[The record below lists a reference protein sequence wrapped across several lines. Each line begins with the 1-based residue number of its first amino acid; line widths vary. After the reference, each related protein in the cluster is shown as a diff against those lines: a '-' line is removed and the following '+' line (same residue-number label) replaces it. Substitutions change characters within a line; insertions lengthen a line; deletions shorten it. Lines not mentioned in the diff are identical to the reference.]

1 MTKVA
6 KVKVVDNIREV
17 ATVFE
22 KLQNVAF
29 DFFFNIGIFDKL
41 LSTYRFARKVEWDF
55 FCDFQTPCEVTPYL
69 ALV

>member
-41 LSTYRFARKVEWDF
+41 LSTYRFARKVE
-55 FCDFQTPCEVTPYL
+55 
-69 ALV
+69 

>member
-22 KLQNVAF
+22 NCQNVAF
-29 DFFFNIGIFDKL
+29 DFFFNFDIFNKL
-41 LSTYRFARKVEWDF
+41 LST
-55 FCDFQTPCEVTPYL
+55 
-69 ALV
+69 